1 MTDNDAAETG
11 NNTEK
16 EEKSK
21 QSLDLES
28 KMKVKLSKDDFNQ
41 WYPDVIELA
50 TLSDKRYP
58 VKGMNVWTPY
68 GWKLMLNIDNE
79 IRALLDGTGHGEV
92 CFPLLIPKTEFAKEA
107 EHIKGFDAQV
117 YWVTHAG
124 TTELDI
130 PLLLRPTSETAMY
143 PIFQLWI
150 RSHSDLPLK
159 TYQLVNTFRYETKQT
174 RSFIRI
180 REIHF
185 FEAHTCHADFDDAEK
200 QIHEDLEIMKKLA
213 SKMCLPYLAAKRPD
227 WDKFAGAFYSIGIDC
242 IMPTGRA
249 LQLASI
255 HQYRDNFSKAYDIIY
270 EDVDGSKKHVHQTT
284 YGMSE
289 RLIGAIVGTHGDNKG
304 LRLPPELAPI
314 QIVFVPIFKKEL
326 KEQIL
331 EKCRE
336 LKTALVNENYRVH
349 IDDRE
354 IRPGSKY
361 YDWEIKGVP
370 LRIELGPRDLENKTV
385 VMVRRD
391 TGEKDTVAWQ
401 DLNAAVE
408 KSLEAIAGNMLQEA
422 DTFLQTKI
430 KTVDDL
436 REAAEW
442 DGIVYGGWC
451 GETDCGLQ
459 MEEYLDRNMLGIPI
473 DSKKFKGGCM
483 QCGKPTDVGVYLAKT
498 Y

>member
-1 MTDNDAAETG
+1 MSENKQAETPVDDDEG
-11 NNTEK
+11 
-16 EEKSK
+16 SK

-28 KMKVKLSKDDFNQ
+28 KMKVKLDKSDFNQ
-41 WYPDVIELA
+41 WYPDVIDLA
-50 TLSDKRYP
+50 NLSDKRYP
-58 VKGMNVWTPY
+58 IKGMNVWTPY
-68 GWKLMLNIDNE
+68 GWKLMLNIDTE
-79 IRALLDGTGHGEV
+79 IRSLLNATDHGEV

-124 TTELDI
+124 TTELEI

-143 PIFQLWI
+143 PIFKLWI

-185 FEAHTCHADFDDAEK
+185 FEAHTCHADFEDAEK
-200 QIHEDLEIMKKLA
+200 QIAEDLDIMERLA
-213 SKMCLPYLAAKRPD
+213 AKMCLPYLAAKRPD

-255 HQYRDNFSKAYDIIY
+255 HQYMENFSKAYEIMY
-270 EDVDGSKKHVHQTT
+270 EDSDGSKKHVHQTT

-289 RLIGAIVGTHGDNKG
+289 RLIGAIVGVHGDNKG

-314 QIVFVPIFKKEL
+314 QIVIVPILKKDIREQVLEKCTELGKEL
-326 KEQIL
+326 KKQ
-331 EKCRE
+331 K
-336 LKTALVNENYRVH
+336 YRVH
-349 IDDRE
+349 IDDRDL
-354 IRPGSKY
+354 RPGTKY
-361 YDWEIKGVP
+361 YDWELKGVP
-370 LRIELGPRDLENKTV
+370 LRIEVGPRDLQNETAV
-385 VMVRRD
+385 LVRRD
-391 TGEKDTVAWQ
+391 TGDKDTVTWGELSQ
-401 DLNAAVE
+401 AVDRTLADIAENLFSEAKEYLE
-408 KSLEAIAGNMLQEA
+408 KQ
-422 DTFLQTKI
+422 I
-430 KTVDDL
+430 KPVDDL

-442 DGIVYGGWC
+442 EGIVYGGWC
-451 GETDCGLQ
+451 GETDCGIQ
-459 MEEYLDRNMLGIPI
+459 MEEFLDRNMLGIPI
-473 DSKKFKGGCM
+473 AKKDFKGGCM
-483 QCGKPTDVGVYLAKT
+483 QCGKPTEIGVYLAKT